1 MRQFI
6 SVVQKEIGV
15 QMSKKEKN
23 NDQMR
28 PAFPN
33 RLFLFNCASSTFTLL
48 SWAGPC
54 VTVNLT
60 GYTVICDS
68 RGCYGNVVGVGGWGQ
83 GARGEGGLNP

>member
-1 MRQFI
+1 MCFWFRLPMRQFI

-60 GYTVICDS
+60 GYTV
-68 RGCYGNVVGVGGWGQ
+68 
-83 GARGEGGLNP
+83 